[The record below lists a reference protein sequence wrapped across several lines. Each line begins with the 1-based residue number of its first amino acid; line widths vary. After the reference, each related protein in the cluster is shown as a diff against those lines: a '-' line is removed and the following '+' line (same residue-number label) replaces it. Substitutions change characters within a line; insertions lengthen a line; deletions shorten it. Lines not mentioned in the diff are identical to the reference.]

1 VSDGKTHRRVNIITG
16 GAIVGG
22 SILINAPLPVTVAAI
37 AGSVAGT
44 IISPDMDLNAA
55 LPASFMT
62 KIPGVRIVWGTVW
75 RPYQLIFKHRSF
87 WSHFPIVGTTGR
99 VLYLMLWLLGT
110 VWILSAFGFDKTP
123 EDMLLFILDNG
134 DFFAVMFLVWCVLD
148 FTHFVLDI

>member
-1 VSDGKTHRRVNIITG
+1 MSDGKTHRRVNILTG
-16 GAIVGG
+16 GAIIGG

-62 KIPGVRIVWGTVW
+62 KIPGVRIIWGTIW

-123 EDMLLFILDNG
+123 EDVLLFILDNG
-134 DFFAVMFLVWCVLD
+134 DFFAAMFFVMCIED
-148 FTHFVLDI
+148 FTHFVLDL

>member
-1 VSDGKTHRRVNIITG
+1 MSDGKTHRRVNILTG
-16 GAIVGG
+16 GAIIGG

-123 EDMLLFILDNG
+123 EDVLLFILDNG
-134 DFFAVMFLVWCVLD
+134 DFFAVMFLVWCIED

>member
-1 VSDGKTHRRVNIITG
+1 MSDGKTHRRVNILTG
-16 GAIVGG
+16 GAIIGG
-22 SILINAPLPVTVAAI
+22 SILMNMPLPVTVAAM

-62 KIPGVRIVWGTVW
+62 RIPGVRIVWGTVW

-123 EDMLLFILDNG
+123 EDVLLFILDNG
-134 DFFAVMFLVWCVLD
+134 DFFAVMFLVWCIED

>member
-1 VSDGKTHRRVNIITG
+1 MSDGKTHRRVNILTG
-16 GAIVGG
+16 GAIIGG
-22 SILINAPLPVTVAAI
+22 LILINAPLPVTVAAI

-44 IISPDMDLNAA
+44 ITSPDMDLNAA

-62 KIPGVRIVWGTVW
+62 KIPGVRIIWGTIW

-123 EDMLLFILDNG
+123 EDILLFILDNG

>member
-1 VSDGKTHRRVNIITG
+1 MSSGKIHKRANIAFGVCAVSTSIILG
-16 GAIVGG
+16 MPSVVVAGA
-22 SILINAPLPVTVAAI
+22 L

-44 IISPDMDLNAA
+44 ITSPDMDLNAA
-55 LPASFMT
+55 LPSSFMT
-62 KIPGVRIVWGTVW
+62 KIPGVRIIWGTIW

-134 DFFAVMFLVWCVLD
+134 DFFAVMFLVWCIED